1 MAPSPKKKIPWFS
14 SQKFNSS
21 KTINSS
27 FSNWMS
33 KIKDEISIRDLS
45 IPGSHDSATS
55 LIEKIPIINFYLDW
69 NVKTQ
74 VWSIK
79 EQLLSGIRYF
89 DLRPGKNKII
99 YHGSF
104 KTNETFD
111 HVIHMI
117 SHFLNNN
124 PSEGIIMRIQFQ
136 SKNEDNAKI
145 IFPVFE
151 EYKNYFLFS
160 NDIPLM
166 KDIRKK
172 IFVIS
177 DLFSYN
183 DTMRLYKSDKIFMQ
197 DYFKLNGIKVLE
209 IKKKKKLASECLE
222 MTNDNRLL
230 LNHFSGIGWRIF
242 STTKF
247 IAFRINQVLFEA
259 NNYKGIQIMDYPSEF
274 IIQKIIEQNFN
285 FMR

>member
-1 MAPSPKKKIPWFS
+1 MAPTYKKKLPWFS
-14 SQKFNSS
+14 SQKFNNS
-21 KTINSS
+21 KTIDKSY
-27 FSNWMS
+27 SNWM
-33 KIKDEISIRDLS
+33 KNIKDELNIIDIA
-45 IPGSHDSATS
+45 IPGTHNSATEA
-55 LIEKIPIINFYLDW
+55 IEYVKFINFFINW
-69 NVKTQ
+69 NIKTQ
-74 VWSIK
+74 SWSIL

-89 DLRPGKNKII
+89 DIRPGKNGII
-99 YHGSF
+99 YHGIY
-104 KTNETFD
+104 KTNLTFD
-111 HVIHMI
+111 YITNIMCN
-117 SHFLNNN
+117 FLDEN